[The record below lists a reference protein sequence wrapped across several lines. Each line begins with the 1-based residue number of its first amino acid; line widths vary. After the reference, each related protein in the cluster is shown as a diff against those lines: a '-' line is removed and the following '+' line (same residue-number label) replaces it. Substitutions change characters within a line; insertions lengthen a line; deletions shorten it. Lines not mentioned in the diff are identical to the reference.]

1 MKSLSKADLPDSYPE
16 ETIRRRAYEIYETQG
31 KKDGHDREHWLQAEA
46 EVAAGAGG
54 AEYERLP
61 EAHEAA
67 STARKP
73 VAKNLNSLRRRTS

>member
-1 MKSLSKADLPDSYPE
+1 MNSRNRPDVPDISAE
-16 ETIRRRAYEIYETQG
+16 ETIRRRAYEIYETHG
-31 KKDGHDREHWLQAEA
+31 KEDGHDREPWLQAET
-46 EVAAGAGG
+46 EIAAGAGG

-67 STARKP
+67 STARRP